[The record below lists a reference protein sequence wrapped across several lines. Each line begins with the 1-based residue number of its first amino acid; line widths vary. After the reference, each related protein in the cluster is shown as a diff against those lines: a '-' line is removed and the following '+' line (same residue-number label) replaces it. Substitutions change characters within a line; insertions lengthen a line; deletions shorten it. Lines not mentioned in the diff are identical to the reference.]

1 MCPSWTHSKIYI
13 NSYNKVS
20 LILTTTLGGMFLRGA
35 NGLIASE
42 CSSSCS
48 YGKDKK
54 RTVIPT
60 PHSGQDITFTA
71 KKVFFKYFVEITIKV
86 KQGQKKLISLN
97 EQRDF
102 VKGIGKTFY

>member
-1 MCPSWTHSKIYI
+1 MEKI
-13 NSYNKVS
+13 
-20 LILTTTLGGMFLRGA
+20 
-35 NGLIASE
+35 
-42 CSSSCS
+42 
-48 YGKDKK
+48 KK

-71 KKVFFKYFVEITIKV
+71 KKVFFQIFFVEITIKV

>member
-1 MCPSWTHSKIYI
+1 
-13 NSYNKVS
+13 
-20 LILTTTLGGMFLRGA
+20 MFLRGA

-48 YGKDKK
+48 YGKDKEEDCYPYPPLGP
-54 RTVIPT
+54 R
-60 PHSGQDITFTA
+60 HHFYR
-71 KKVFFKYFVEITIKV
+71 KKGFFQIFFVEITIKV